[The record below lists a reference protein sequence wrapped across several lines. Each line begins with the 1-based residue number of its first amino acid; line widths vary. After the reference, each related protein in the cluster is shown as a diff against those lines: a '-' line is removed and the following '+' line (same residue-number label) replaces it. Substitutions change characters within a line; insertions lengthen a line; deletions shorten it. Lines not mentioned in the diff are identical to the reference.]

1 MLLALIGVLCK
12 RCKIY
17 DEMKLST
24 TANNGSFIGAPT
36 TNVPATNNNG
46 LININSH
53 TMTGGKLK
61 LLVQKPCF
69 KLIVGAVALCGVVAY
84 SVFAN
89 MCYYK
94 LHCEEIH
101 PYIVFVPVS

>member
-1 MLLALIGVLCK
+1 
-12 RCKIY
+12 
-17 DEMKLST
+17 MKLST

-89 MCYYK
+89 MCYYNC
-94 LHCEEIH
+94 LLYTSDAADE
-101 PYIVFVPVS
+101 